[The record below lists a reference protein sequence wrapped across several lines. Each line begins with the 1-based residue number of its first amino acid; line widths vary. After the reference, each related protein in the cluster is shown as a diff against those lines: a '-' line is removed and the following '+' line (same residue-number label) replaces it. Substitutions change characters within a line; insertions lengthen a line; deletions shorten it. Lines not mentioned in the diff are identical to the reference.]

1 MEKKKRQ
8 EKKGIEKGWN
18 KEKMEHSYG
27 KKSLGKKDVRD
38 RGRRKKKEEKRSI
51 LTENSKKNNRDGK
64 VFIFRALKGY
74 EYILCGI
81 NLCMGRKT
89 L

>member
-38 RGRRKKKEEKRSI
+38 RGRRRKKKKR
-51 LTENSKKNNRDGK
+51 NDR
-64 VFIFRALKGY
+64 Y
-74 EYILCGI
+74 
-81 NLCMGRKT
+81 
-89 L
+89 